1 MFKLAANQ
9 ISLAGGAAHSDA
21 LPLFRPLLPLPVL
34 PFLPGTSTMH
44 QAAAPAPAAPPLL
57 LGLQGLKGGA
67 KYGSG
72 LMHVTDANGVGSPTE
87 QTNVTKDEPARA
99 TCLLKPLSAKHSSP
113 VGVAELGLS
122 SAKPSNSGQTGCNI
136 DEAVAPP
143 TGIAR
148 AAGQQIGI
156 QCNEAHLLHVSDV
169 ACDAS
174 HITFFFFLFK

>member
-34 PFLPGTSTMH
+34 PLLPGTSTMH

-99 TCLLKPLSAKHSSP
+99 TCLLMPLNR
-113 VGVAELGLS
+113 GL
-122 SAKPSNSGQTGCNI
+122 TGWDI
-136 DEAVAPP
+136 DGALTPRR
-143 TGIAR
+143 GIAR
-148 AAGQQIGI
+148 AAGQRIWN
-156 QCNEAHLLHVSDV
+156 QCLAAVILHVLDV
-169 ACDAS
+169 AGDAS
-174 HITFFFFLFK
+174 HITFFFFLFV